1 LVRSLRWLK
10 IRLENVR
17 VFFIAISLIGVL
29 LFASPTI
36 SLFVKAPA
44 SEAFSE
50 LYVLGPSHTFDN
62 LPFNVKAD
70 VNYSAYLGVVNHMGS
85 SFYYTSFLKIAN
97 DATSLPNATLGT
109 PSNLPELYEY
119 KSFVNDGGTWE
130 ATLTF
135 RVNELT
141 FTDGASQ
148 LSNITINGVEFPVN
162 LTSTWDSANSGYY
175 YNLFVELWIFNST
188 LGISQYHH
196 RFVSLVLNMTQ

>member
-1 LVRSLRWLK
+1 LK

-17 VFFIAISLIGVL
+17 VVFIAIGLIGVL
-29 LFASPTI
+29 LFALPTI
-36 SLFVKAPA
+36 NLLVKPPA

-50 LYVLGPSHTFDN
+50 LYVLGSSHNFDN

-70 VNYSAYLGVVNHMGS
+70 VNYSAYLGVVNQMGFS
-85 SFYYTSFLKIAN
+85 CYYTSFLKIAN

-109 PSNLPELYEY
+109 PSKLPNLYEY
-119 KSFVNDGGTWE
+119 NSFVNDGGTWE
-130 ATLTF
+130 VPLTF

-148 LSNITINGVEFPVN
+148 LSNITINGVKFPVN
-162 LTSTWDSANSGYY
+162 LTSAWDSAKTGYY
-175 YNLFVELWIFNST
+175 YYLFVELWIFNST
-188 LGISQYHH
+188 LGISQYHD